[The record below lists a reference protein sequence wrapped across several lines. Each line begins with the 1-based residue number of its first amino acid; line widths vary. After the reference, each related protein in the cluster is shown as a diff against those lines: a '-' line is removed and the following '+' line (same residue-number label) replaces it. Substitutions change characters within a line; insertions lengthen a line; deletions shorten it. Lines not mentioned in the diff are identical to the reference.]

1 MKLKLRRMK
10 MKKRAA
16 KRIKFKT
23 YPYTVTRVRVMKSK
37 LLTEEDYLRMKKMG
51 TSEIIRFLEE
61 SEYKTEIDSLS
72 KEYRGT
78 ELIELALNE
87 NLAHVINKLLM
98 ISLKDEVKQLIEFYS
113 LKWILNNV
121 KLILRT
127 RMNKLGEEDL
137 KYGIIPINPTGYD
150 KCLKM
155 YKDDAEEFV
164 EELSAITGID
174 IERLKE
180 LYNANDLI
188 ALENEIDVDFYS
200 KMIDLKKRMKLKK
213 NDPLRQFFDHLVTL
227 MNIKNIVRFKREG
240 ISEEIIRKMV
250 VIENPLR
257 LDMKA
262 GKGLL
267 SIRRR
272 RMGDKLI
279 ESMIQAEDVK
289 AVFEKLKE
297 SRYKD
302 LATPDVLENPSRLEG
317 SIDKFLLMHAS
328 RLLHRRPLSVSPIF
342 GFLLTKEIETKNIK
356 LLVHAKAMGL
366 DEKVIDNNLI
376 VIHDS
381 ALKALKRIEGD
392 KARMK

>member
-1 MKLKLRRMK
+1 MKLKLRKRK
-10 MKKRAA
+10 VKKKAA

-37 LLTEEDYLRMKKMG
+37 LLGEEDYLRMKKMG
-51 TSEIIRFLEE
+51 TSEITRFLEE

-72 KEYRGT
+72 KDYRGT

-98 ISLKDEVKQLIEFYS
+98 ISLKNEVKQLIQFYS
-113 LKWILNNV
+113 LKWILNNM
-121 KLILRT
+121 KLVLRT

-137 KYGIIPINPTGYD
+137 KYGIIPINPTSYE

-155 YKDDAEEFV
+155 YKDDAEEFA

-174 IERLKE
+174 IEKLKE
-180 LYNANDLI
+180 LYNANNLI
-188 ALENEIDVDFYS
+188 ALENEIDIDFYS
-200 KMIDLKKRMKLKK
+200 KMIDLKNRMKLRK

-240 ISEEIIRKMV
+240 ISEDIIRKLI
-250 VIENPLR
+250 VIENPLK
-257 LDMKA
+257 LDMKMS
-262 GKGLL
+262 KRLL

-272 RMGDKLI
+272 RMGDKLM
-279 ESMIQAEDVK
+279 EGMIHAEDVK

-328 RLLHRRPLSVSPIF
+328 RLLHRRPLSISPIF

-381 ALKALKRIEGD
+381 ALKRIEGD